1 MDRLEE
7 ELVAAACP
15 TCEGRGWV
23 RRDVPLNHPDF
34 GGAFPCA
41 CQAEAEA
48 DHGLARLRT
57 YGNLVG
63 VLSKARFGDL
73 DERGPGASAEAH
85 ARYHAAI
92 AAARAF
98 AEAPAGS
105 LFLAGG
111 HGTGKTF
118 LAAAA
123 ANQIMERGV
132 PVLFV
137 FVPDLL
143 DQLRG
148 AYSNEAALS
157 HDELFE
163 QVKNVPVLILDDIG
177 AHNGTPWTEEKLF
190 QIVNHRY
197 VSGLPMLITSAAPL
211 KRLDESLRY
220 KIYDMPTARAIDLG
234 SSVSMVEVSYIDPSM
249 TFDSFRPE
257 GNARDQNGKES
268 LAAALKTSRSFAR
281 DPDGWLVLVGGTGCG
296 KTHLAMAIANEQLAR
311 YGEIFVASAPD
322 LLDHLR
328 DAFNPDGH
336 VTYDE
341 TFGRIRK
348 TPLLILDDYGTQHST
363 PWANEK
369 MYQIIVHRHAA
380 RLPTVITMTDLPSDM
395 DNPITSRLHD
405 TRLVKP
411 VSIMAPSYRRSPHGA
426 GEPDKTRKSKT
437 RKTGFVYGDEN
448 SF

>member
-15 TCEGRGWV
+15 ICKGRGWV
-23 RRDVPLNHPDF
+23 RRDVPVVHPDF
-34 GGAFPCA
+34 GRAFPCS
-41 CQAEAEA
+41 CQTEAEA

-63 VLSKARFGDL
+63 VLSKARFRDL
-73 DERGPGASAEAH
+73 DEHGPGADAKAH
-85 ARYHAAI
+85 MHYHAALT
-92 AAARAF
+92 ATRAF
-98 AEAPAGS
+98 AAEPAGS
-105 LFLAGG
+105 LLLTGG
-111 HGTGKTF
+111 HGTGKTR

-132 PVLFV
+132 PVLFA
-137 FVPDLL
+137 FVPSLL

-148 AYSNEAALS
+148 AYRNEAALPQ
-157 HDELFE
+157 DELFD
-163 QVKNVPVLILDDIG
+163 QVKNVPVLILDDID
-177 AHNGTPWTEEKLF
+177 AHSGTPWAKEKLL

-197 VSGLPMLITSAAPL
+197 VSGLPMLITSAVPL
-211 KRLDESLRY
+211 ERLDESLQH
-220 KIYDMPTARAIDLG
+220 KLYDMPIARTIDLG
-234 SSVSMVEVSYIDPSM
+234 SSVSMVEVTYIDPSM

-257 GNARDQNGKES
+257 GKARDQKGKES
-268 LAAALKTSRSFAR
+268 LAAALTASRSFAR

-328 DAFNPDGH
+328 EAFNPDGH

-380 RLPTVITMTDLPSDM
+380 RLPTVITMLTLD
-395 DNPITSRLHD
+395 DNLNSPITSRLQD
-405 TRLVKP
+405 TRLVNLK
-411 VSIMAPSYRRSPHGA
+411 SIVAPSYRPSPHEA
-426 GEPDKTRKSKT
+426 GKLVKARKP
-437 RKTGFVYGDEN
+437 GIDVVGEN
-448 SF
+448 C